1 VAFLDED
8 ELQPG
13 GGGPRRT
20 GAERQ
25 RQLLLRRVIALAV
38 GVLLIILLLL
48 AVRGCLNAREERGFE
63 NYVSDLDT
71 IVAQSNQL
79 SADFFNRLQSPE
91 QNADSLELEAQIS
104 SDRGTAESLLQRVE
118 GLDTPDELAEAQID
132 LERAFELR
140 RDGLAGIA
148 EDIPTALGDEGRQDA
163 LERIAQDMRGF
174 LASDVLYAR
183 AQAEIVSVLE
193 DQGIAVPEALVDV
206 VPFLQPPEDQW
217 LDTLQLSAILS
228 AYATNTGAA
237 DGLRGLGL
245 ISTTINKTP
254 LTVGVDNSV
263 SLGDGPPTL
272 KIEVENQ
279 GDQEENDV
287 AVQYSLSGGLTTI
300 EGEGQ
305 IPSIDSGGTDEAVLE
320 LPEAPEPEVSL
331 TLEVEVFAVPGES
344 STDNNAATYTVTFN

>member
-8 ELQPG
+8 ELQSG
-13 GGGPRRT
+13 SGEPRRS

-38 GVLLIILLLL
+38 GVLLIILVLL
-48 AVRGCLNAREERGFE
+48 AVRGCLDARKERGFE

-79 SADFFNRLQSPE
+79 STDFFGRLLNPE

-118 GLDTPDELAEAQID
+118 GLDTPDELAEAQVD
-132 LERAFELR
+132 LQQTFELR

-148 EDIPTALGDEGRQDA
+148 EDIPTALGDEGRNEA
-163 LERIAQDMRGF
+163 LARIAQDMRGF
-174 LASDVLYAR
+174 LASDVLYSRAR
-183 AQAEIVSVLE
+183 AEIVSELD
-193 DQGIAVPEALVDV
+193 DQGIAVPEALAEDT
-206 VPFLQPPEDQW
+206 PFLRPPDDQW
-217 LDTLQLSAILS
+217 LEPLQLSAILS
-228 AYATNTGAA
+228 AYATDTGAA

-245 ISTTINKTP
+245 LSTTINKTP

-263 SLGDGPPTL
+263 SLGGGAPTL
-272 KIEVENQ
+272 KIEIENQ
-279 GDQEENDV
+279 GDQEELDV
-287 AVQYSLSGGLTTI
+287 AVQYSLSGGLSTI
-300 EGEGQ
+300 EGEGE
-305 IPSIDSGGTDEAVLE
+305 IPSLDAQGIEELTLE
-320 LPEAPEPEVSL
+320 LPEAPEPDVPL
-331 TLEVEVFAVPGES
+331 TLEVEVFAVPGEQ